1 MDRVEQGWVGIDAG
15 KGHHHVVLIDGNG
28 RPLLSRR
35 VINDE
40 LELAALIDVIRDR
53 VTNLTWA
60 IDLADGAGALMIALL
75 LHRAQPVFYLPG
87 MAVNRASAGYRG
99 EGKTDARD
107 AAIIADQARM
117 RRDLRQLRLLDDAIV
132 RLRLLTAYRADLAA
146 DRTRSI
152 NRLRGLL
159 VGIFPAL
166 ERVLDFTNQGPL
178 ILIGGFQTP
187 TAIRRLG
194 QARLARW
201 LEKRRV
207 RGAARLAAA
216 AAEAAGRQTVE
227 ISGEAAAASVIAR
240 LAQTI
245 LELDRQLAVID
256 REAAAIFHT
265 QADAAIITSLTGI
278 GDVLGAQFLAA
289 IGGSLA
295 GFASADHLAGY
306 AGLAPMPRDSGYRT
320 GNLHRPQR
328 YNRQLQR
335 VFYTSAMISIQ
346 RSAGLQG
353 LLRRQA
359 RPRQAAHPSRD
370 RPRPPKGQRALGNA
384 PRPRALPRTTTKARP
399 RRLTSGLRINCR

>member
-346 RSAGLQG
+346 RSAASKAFYDGKRDQG
-353 LLRRQA
+353 KRHTQAVIALARRRVNVLWAMLRDHEPYQE
-359 RPRQAAHPSRD
+359 RPQKPALAA
-370 RPRPPKGQRALGNA
+370 
-384 PRPRALPRTTTKARP
+384 
-399 RRLTSGLRINCR
+399 